1 MNNKSTTYNW
11 TARVVIYLVGMMV
24 LALGLILNTKT
35 GLGASAIMSVA
46 YTVSEGTGWDL
57 GNMTLLLYCAFVA
70 AEFVIKGRNRSW
82 FDLLQLPL
90 SVVITRFMN
99 LFKGLIPY
107 ESGYLPTDLL
117 VLAAAIVCTGI
128 GAALTVDMRLVPNPG
143 DGIVSA
149 ISGRTRT
156 EFGLTKNIFDCACII
171 MSAIVGLIYGNPL
184 LGIGLG
190 TVISMVGVGRVISI
204 FNRLFLRSLLRTAGL
219 EER

>member
-1 MNNKSTTYNW
+1 MNHKYTLQNW
-11 TARVVIYLVGMMV
+11 TARIIIYIIGMLV

-46 YTVSEGTGWDL
+46 YTVSEGTGWNL
-57 GNMTLLLYCAFVA
+57 GNMTFLLYCAFVA

-90 SVVITRFMN
+90 SLVFTRFMN

-107 ESGYLPTDLL
+107 ESGYLPTDLIVL
-117 VLAAAIVCTGI
+117 VLAIVFTGI
-128 GAALTVDMRLVPNPG
+128 GAAMTVDMRLIPNPG

-149 ISGRTRT
+149 VAGCIHK
-156 EFGLTKNIFDCACII
+156 ELGLTKNIFDLGCVIVSI
-171 MSAIVGLIYGNPL
+171 LVGLLFGNPL

-190 TVISMVGVGRVISI
+190 TIISMFGVGRVIAI
-204 FNRLFLRSLLRTAGL
+204 FNRICKRALVRAAGL
-219 EER
+219 GE